1 MHQHLSWIKKKINQE
16 VKGSGSR
23 ISFVTSKLP
32 KKTCT
37 NTEDMKPHRRSHSRF
52 TPWVY
57 SWGANHQAIMLVLHM
72 KYINLYL
79 GTKAGKVL
87 YKSLKNF
94 SFSTVRLRNKTGLD
108 TLVWVSCH
116 GGNSDPPSWSKN
128 SGTILLTP
136 NGTLFSGRVALLC
149 LIHLSTL
156 TCWFGLLCF
165 FSKHHWIHLR
175 CVRWIRGMEAWSFCI
190 CLFTFARSERLR
202 AWLLQGKITMP
213 FKIWTRFLF

>member
-1 MHQHLSWIKKKINQE
+1 MKA
-16 VKGSGSR
+16 SGSR

-52 TPWVY
+52 TPRVY

-87 YKSLKNF
+87 YKSLKNC
-94 SFSTVRLRNKTGLD
+94 STVRLRNKTGLD
-108 TLVWVSCH
+108 TLVWVSLSW
-116 GGNSDPPSWSKN
+116 GNSDPPSWSKN

-149 LIHLSTL
+149 LIHLCTL

-165 FSKHHWIHLR
+165 FQQTSLNSPEMCAVEQR
-175 CVRWIRGMEAWSFCI
+175 YGGMEF
-190 CLFTFARSERLR
+190 LH
-202 AWLLQGKITMP
+202 MP
-213 FKIWTRFLF
+213 FHFCQKRKTMGLTTPGQNNYAL